1 MGVVKYKYLHIQ
13 LTIYLHNFYP
23 LYTKNRSRS
32 NMNDT
37 FIYYF
42 HIFTVDYFEP
52 GNTMEG
58 PFLSKLLTMSPVQ
71 IDDKALLF
79 QEYP

>member
-1 MGVVKYKYLHIQ
+1 
-13 LTIYLHNFYP
+13 
-23 LYTKNRSRS
+23 
-32 NMNDT
+32 MNDT